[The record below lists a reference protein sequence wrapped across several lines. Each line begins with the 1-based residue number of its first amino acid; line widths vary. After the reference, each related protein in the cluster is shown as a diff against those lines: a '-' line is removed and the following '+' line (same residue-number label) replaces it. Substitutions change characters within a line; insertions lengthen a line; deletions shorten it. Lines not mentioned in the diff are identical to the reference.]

1 MIWDKLV
8 VLPRPQPVVEEFA
21 RHLAADA
28 KQLVEDERTGAQ
40 EYKYIRTGPD
50 HYSLAFTYDCI
61 AATKVMDPRWIKYCG
76 WFG

>member
-1 MIWDKLV
+1 MIRDRRV
-8 VLPRPQPVVEEFA
+8 VLPRPQPVGEEFA
-21 RHLAADA
+21 RHMAADA

-61 AATKVMDPRWIKYCG
+61 AATKAFDPRQLKYCG
-76 WFG
+76 WIA